1 MAFETTKQEIIKQAI
16 ALNTLWKQTRDQKYR
31 DEELRLRRIALE
43 LENTVIGGTGV
54 TKIIAGT
61 NITVSPSGGTGD
73 VTINATTALVPEPT
87 GYGSF
92 YSNVTQTLSAANTP
106 QAVTLG
112 QTYEAVGTST
122 SGSRIYMD
130 KAGTYQFSY
139 VAQVASSA
147 NSQEYAEFWIEYN
160 GVNYPNS
167 NTKLILQPRKSSTE
181 PSEQLM
187 TLIINGT
194 SLNDNDYI
202 ELFWEAT
209 STEVSLKYD
218 PANASYPATP
228 SIIANIIPIGAQGRD
243 SNLNELNDVL
253 ISTPTDGQALVYDST
268 TSKWINEDPKDILNS
283 TLLTNQTVGGVAS
296 GASYPTGTPL
306 ETIVRNI
313 LVTYI
318 PPSFN
323 TLRARNG
330 TTTLGTGT
338 YEIGTTFT
346 VNNFTATIVAD
357 NPNGNPPTNG
367 TISVSGAQAGNGNI
381 QTGLTLTTGTY
392 TSPTFTATNYT
403 RNTNGSVTFTIS
415 GLDANSVLRSVTQS
429 YSFQSYN
436 YFGGASTLVNS
447 DATATSVRNTIQSQ
461 RKAFDTNRAWST
473 TGTTQTN
480 DPANFT
486 YIMYPASYGD
496 LTSVLL
502 GATPVLGAFTK
513 IGDFNILTE
522 NGNVTVSYR
531 VYKSNATGA
540 FANGASLTIS

>member
-1 MAFETTKQEIIKQAI
+1 MAFEITRQEILKQAI
-16 ALNTLWKQTRDQKYR
+16 ELKKLFERTRDQKYK
-31 DEELRLRRIALE
+31 DEENRLRRIVTE
-43 LENTVIGGTGV
+43 LEAFTGGGGGSGV
-54 TKIIAGT
+54 SQIIAGT
-61 NITVSPSGGTGD
+61 NITISPAGGTGVVTINSSGGGGGGGHSHLYQLND
-73 VTINATTALVPEPT
+73 VTI
-87 GYGSF
+87 
-92 YSNVTQTLSAANTP
+92 
-106 QAVTLG
+106 
-112 QTYEAVGTST
+112 TS
-122 SGSRIYMD
+122 
-130 KAGTYQFSY
+130 
-139 VAQVASSA
+139 
-147 NSQEYAEFWIEYN
+147 
-160 GVNYPNS
+160 
-167 NTKLILQPRKSSTE
+167 
-181 PSEQLM
+181 
-187 TLIINGT
+187 
-194 SLNDNDYI
+194 
-202 ELFWEAT
+202 
-209 STEVSLKYD
+209 
-218 PANASYPATP
+218 
-228 SIIANIIPIGAQGRD
+228 
-243 SNLNELNDVL
+243 
-253 ISTPTDGQALVYDST
+253 PTDGQTLVYDLA

-330 TTTLGTGT
+330 TTTLSTGT

-367 TISVSGAQAGNGNI
+367 TISVSGAQTGNGNI
-381 QTGLTLTTGTY
+381 QTGLTLTIGTY

-415 GLDANSVLRSVTQS
+415 GLDANSVLRSTTQS

-436 YFGGASTLVNS
+436 YFGGASTVVSS
-447 DATATSVRNTIQSQ
+447 DATATSVRDIIKNQ
-461 RKAFDTNRAWST
+461 RKAFDTDRAWST